1 MSGKWPP
8 ILTAEALE
16 QLNDEEFWGYV
27 HECASFTPPAPSPE
41 EYLKCEL
48 SSGDCLI
55 SLTALYEVMPCPQH
69 FALLPATPAWMVGI
83 FAWRGETIAVIDL
96 DAYLSTPA
104 SETDPTL
111 AHDPE
116 AGYDH
121 VPDKSALYCGRPGQL
136 LIANCSDLPVGLL
149 VATRGVTTTQSEA
162 SVLDIPAILMDIV
175 QRIGE
180 GTHLA

>member
-8 ILTAEALE
+8 ILTADALE
-16 QLNDEEFWGYV
+16 HLSDEEFWGYV

-116 AGYDH
+116 AGYNH

>member
-8 ILTAEALE
+8 ILTAEALD
-16 QLNDEEFWGYV
+16 QLSDEEFWGYV
-27 HECASFTPPAPSPE
+27 HEWASFTPPAPSPE

-55 SLTALYEVMPCPQH
+55 SLAALYEVMPCPQR

-104 SETDPTL
+104 SETELDPTL

-116 AGYDH
+116 AGYD
-121 VPDKSALYCGRPGQL
+121 PGQL
-136 LIANCSDLPVGLL
+136 LIANCSGLPVGLL
-149 VATRGVTTTQSEA
+149 VPTRGVTTTQSEA
-162 SVLDIPAILMDIV
+162 SVLDIPAILTDIM